1 MTEVG
6 SNMNRLAAMIV
17 FSALA
22 GFPMSVTA
30 KDGFPPN
37 VTIAKNKTIEKIDW
51 SFPFEKPLEFSR
63 IKRCVA
69 TNIHSDEVQLR
80 DSAGSWVGGA
90 TGNYYQRDNR
100 GSAQARDTF
109 KIVDDQSRFLIAQG
123 QTDRTSGLSGWI
135 IRFDLEAGLE
145 QGRVIL
151 TMRNL
156 TLAASNTGSL
166 ANDGFRPLGSWY
178 RFKSNYAAL
187 DAVATTVKACLIQ

>member
-1 MTEVG
+1 MRRLVSIAAVAG
-6 SNMNRLAAMIV
+6 SIV
-17 FSALA
+17 YPTSA
-22 GFPMSVTA
+22 VA
-30 KDGFPPN
+30 KDDFPPN
-37 VTIAKNKTIEKIDW
+37 VTIAKNKTVEKIDW
-51 SFPFEKPLEFSR
+51 SFPTELPLEFSR

-80 DSAGSWVGGA
+80 DSAGSWVGPA

-100 GSAQARDTF
+100 GTAQARDTF
-109 KIVDDQSRFLIAQG
+109 KIVDDKSQFLIAHG

-145 QGRVIL
+145 QGHVIL

-156 TLAASNTGSL
+156 KLAASSTGSL
-166 ANDGFRPLGSWY
+166 GNDGFQPLGSWY

-187 DAVATTVKACLIQ
+187 DAVAATVKACIIQ

>member
-1 MTEVG
+1 MK
-6 SNMNRLAAMIV
+6 RLAGVVV
-17 FSALA
+17 FCALVGVPLA
-22 GFPMSVTA
+22 VMA
-30 KDGFPPN
+30 KESFPPN
-37 VTIAKNKTIEKIDW
+37 VTIAQNKTVEKIDF
-51 SFPFEKPLEFSR
+51 SFASDKPLDFSR

-80 DSAGSWVGGA
+80 DSAGSWVGPA

-100 GSAQARDTF
+100 GTAQARETF
-109 KIVDDQSRFLIAQG
+109 KVIDDAGRFLIAQG

-156 TLAASNTGSL
+156 KLAASSTGLL
-166 ANDGFRPLGSWY
+166 ANDGFQPLGSWY

-187 DAVATTVKACLIQ
+187 DAVAATVKACILE